1 MELPPP
7 SQPPAARNAPPTAF
21 AESGGQSGSAAAIG
35 SDFETFLQM
44 LAVQMEN
51 QDPLNPSDPTDFAT
65 QLAAFSS
72 VEQQVKTNEL
82 LVALGT
88 QMGALA
94 VSQLSGWVGM
104 DARAEIPVRFD
115 GDPVTIFS
123 KGNSLA
129 DRAELV
135 VRDSLGNVVQ
145 RRAMDTAPQ
154 EIAWTGTTDS
164 GEVMPEGEYEIAVE
178 YFAQEERLSA
188 DPVHVR
194 ARIVEARNE
203 DGVPLL
209 VLDTGQEV
217 ESSRIIGL
225 RAPR

>member
-44 LAVQMEN
+44 LTVQMEN

-65 QLAAFSS
+65 QLATFSS

-104 DARAEIPVRFD
+104 DARVEIPVRFD
-115 GDPVTIFS
+115 GEPVTLFA
-123 KGNSLA
+123 KGNTHA

-135 VRDSLGNVVQ
+135 VRDSIGNVVQ
-145 RRAMDTAPQ
+145 RRAIDTGPH
-154 EIAWTGTTDS
+154 EIDWTGISDS
-164 GEVMPEGEYEIAVE
+164 GETLSGGDYDLSVE
-178 YFAQEERLSA
+178 YFAQDERLSTE
-188 DPVHVR
+188 PVQFQ

-203 DGVPLL
+203 EGVPFL

-217 ESSRIIGL
+217 ESSQIIGL
-225 RAPR
+225 RAPQ